1 MKQFLGINNVADP
14 TRLKDGELL
23 TAVNVDIGSTG
34 DLSSRKGS
42 TTLRAGAAHSVYEAP
57 FGLLAVID
65 SDLVLLDTAGALL
78 RVVYPSLGYTR
89 CWYATLADGRVAFS
103 NGLIHGLTTA
113 TETAE
118 WGILPPVDHG
128 EGIPGST
135 PYQITYVRQSDG
147 LEGPPIYGP
156 PIDTTQAIIGLPT
169 KAGHDINIYF
179 APYGEA
185 MFLAGSTGTDSFTH
199 SGAPLGAQWVGA
211 GLAPPPVG
219 KLLHPWLSRVLIADG
234 KTLWATRPLQ
244 PELIDLTRDFIQF
257 ADDITLIYGTNS
269 GVFVGTTAGVQW
281 LDGTVFG
288 DLKNQPIATGYVTL
302 GSAVEFPLA
311 YLNEKVRPGGILQ
324 GSLCLVDGVVHLIH
338 GTGQITPLTAQ
349 RYRAA
354 RTEVHATVRMRGG
367 TMQYLAAPA

>member
-42 TTLRAGAAHSVYEAP
+42 MTLRAGAAHSVYEAP

-103 NGLIHGLTTA
+103 NDLIHGLATA

-338 GTGQITPLTAQ
+338 GAGQITPLTAR

-354 RTEVHATVRMRGG
+354 RTEVHATGRMRDGV
-367 TMQYLAAPA
+367 MQYLAAPA

>member
-78 RVVYPSLGYTR
+78 RVVYPSLGHTR
-89 CWYATLADGRVAFS
+89 CWYATLTDGRVAFS

-113 TETAE
+113 ADTAE

-185 MFLAGSTGTDSFTH
+185 MFLAGSTGTDSYTH

-219 KLLHPWLSRVLIADG
+219 KLLHPWLSRVLIAEG

-354 RTEVHATVRMRGG
+354 RTEVHATVRMRDGV
-367 TMQYLAAPA
+367 MQYLAAPA